1 MVGSRCNHGIQAERG
16 ATWPP
21 GALLSA
27 AIRIAA
33 AVIVLLGE
41 VALVAAVRA
50 VERAQVSDEAAQH
63 LIRCRAIRGA

>member
-27 AIRIAA
+27 EIRIAA
-33 AVIVLLGE
+33 ADE